1 MVKKPWS
8 NIEGGKSLEAFLG
21 AYGYRTSEI
30 ETSEDLVMEAARVY
44 EIPPVFDVSAMA
56 AAVKAIPAARRRE
69 LAYKNIPQGM
79 RSRVDSGQV
88 GQRADTGDGPETDYK
103 KLFHLVVGA
112 VTGSGHGDILK
123 ELPDVLAYYKCRIPT
138 VADVIGGR
146 PETAII
152 EGGIT
157 FDDRVYRFS
166 CARRVGGSAC

>member
-21 AYGYRTSEI
+21 AYGYRTGEI
-30 ETSEDLVMEAARVY
+30 ETSEDLVMEAARIY

-56 AAVKAIPAARRRE
+56 SAVRAIPAARRRE
-69 LAYKNIPQGM
+69 LAYKNIPQGK
-79 RSRVDSGQV
+79 RARVDQV
-88 GQRADTGDGPETDYK
+88 QRGQRVETENGAEPDYQ
-103 KLFHLVVGA
+103 KLFHSVVSAVIGA
-112 VTGSGHGDILK
+112 GQGDILK

-138 VADVIGGR
+138 VEDVIGGR

-166 CARRVGGSAC
+166 CARPVGGPAC